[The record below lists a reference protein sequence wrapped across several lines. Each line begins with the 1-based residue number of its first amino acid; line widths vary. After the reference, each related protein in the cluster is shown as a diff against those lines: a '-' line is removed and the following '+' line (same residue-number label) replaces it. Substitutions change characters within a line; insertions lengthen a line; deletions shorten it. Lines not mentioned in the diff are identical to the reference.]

1 MLLTKDKKHT
11 KTSQRQK
18 SLWSAGFFFLVP
30 VNTHSNT
37 HPYMCLDEHPRS
49 AK

>member
-18 SLWSAGFFFLVP
+18 SLWSAGFLVP

-37 HPYMCLDEHPRS
+37 HPYTCLDEYPQS